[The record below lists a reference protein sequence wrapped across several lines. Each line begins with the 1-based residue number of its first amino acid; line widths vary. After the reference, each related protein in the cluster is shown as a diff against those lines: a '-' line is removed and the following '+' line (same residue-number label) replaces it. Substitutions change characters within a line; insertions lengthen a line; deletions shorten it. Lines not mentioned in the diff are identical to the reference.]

1 MAQLNKVKP
10 HFVINQRIDD
20 SIYESIEL
28 SLHNQCLELDNKFYR
43 VVIKDEKNRHN
54 LLKRIKTYKNEEI
67 FFNLQ
72 HNTICVWVIFSLYD
86 KVSSQYITSHIYALP
101 ASIHEHA
108 SKHFHLVY
116 KIYEEFKQ
124 NCFIDL
130 NYAGEL
136 KVMNSNSQN
145 RRPHILYNCM
155 SGSYMASEFSGKT
168 HDDIHMMYDQI
179 HEFMNN
185 HINTNIDYILLA
197 ETIISPEHMRLT
209 NEYLQQLLIDGFS
222 LLRFNSSND
231 CLLYQ
236 SNQFKIAKIIN
247 QRNVSLIGAKRI
259 HDRFNKS
266 GEPFDEEAFIEKY
279 NIDKKLDSLTSY
291 DKGEEVTINMLRQNT
306 NTRQLSRK
314 RKFNNNKGGN
324 KKNIKKNTRKN
335 KSK

>member
-1 MAQLNKVKP
+1 MAELTKP
-10 HFVINQRIDD
+10 QFVINQRIDD
-20 SIYESIEL
+20 SIFESIEL
-28 SLHNQCLELDNKFYR
+28 NIQNQCLKLDNKYYR
-43 VVIKDEKNRHN
+43 VIVNNEKNRHN
-54 LLKRIKTYKNEEI
+54 LLKKIKPYKNEQI

-86 KVSSQYITSHIYALP
+86 KVSSQYITSHIYTLP
-101 ASIHEHA
+101 ASIHEHI

-124 NCFIDL
+124 DYFIDL

-145 RRPHILYNCM
+145 RPPHILYNCM

-168 HDDIHMMYDQI
+168 DDEIHIMYDQI

-185 HINTNIDYILLA
+185 NINTTIDYILLA
-197 ETIISPEHMRLT
+197 EAIISPEHMKLT

-231 CLLYQ
+231 CLIYQ
-236 SNQFKIAKIIN
+236 SNKFKIAKFIN

-279 NIDKKLDSLTSY
+279 NIDNKLENLTSY
-291 DKGEEVTINMLRQNT
+291 DKGEEVTINMLRQNK
-306 NTRQLSRK
+306 NTRQRQTRKKRK
-314 RKFNNNKGGN
+314 RS
-324 KKNIKKNTRKN
+324 
-335 KSK
+335 KSKSKSK

>member
-1 MAQLNKVKP
+1 MAELTNINPQ
-10 HFVINQRIDD
+10 FVINQRIDD

-28 SLHNQCLELDNKFYR
+28 SVHNQCLELDNKFYR
-43 VVIKDEKNRHN
+43 VVIKDEKNRHK
-54 LLKRIKTYKNEEI
+54 LLKNIKPYKNEEI

-101 ASIHEHA
+101 ASIHEHV

-124 NCFIDL
+124 DCFIDL

-145 RRPHILYNCM
+145 RPPHILYNCM
-155 SGSYMASEFSGKT
+155 SGSYMATEFSGKT
-168 HDDIHMMYDQI
+168 DEEIHMMYDQI
-179 HEFMNN
+179 HDFMNN
-185 HINTNIDYILLA
+185 HINSTINYILLA

-231 CLLYQ
+231 CLLYE
-236 SNQFKIAKIIN
+236 SNKFKIAKFIS
-247 QRNVSLIGAKRI
+247 QRNISLIGAKRI

-279 NIDKKLDSLTSY
+279 NADKKLDSLTSY

-306 NTRQLSRK
+306 HTRQRQRQTRNK
-314 RKFNNNKGGN
+314 RKFNNKGGN
-324 KKNIKKNTRKN
+324 KKNTRKN